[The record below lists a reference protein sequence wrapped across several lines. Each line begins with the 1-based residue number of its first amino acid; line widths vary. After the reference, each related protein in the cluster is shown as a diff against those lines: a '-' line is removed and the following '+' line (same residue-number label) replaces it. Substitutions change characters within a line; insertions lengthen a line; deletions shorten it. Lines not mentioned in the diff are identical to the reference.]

1 MSTISL
7 VASKNTRLQ
16 LTHLLAEQRCRTK
29 SGACP
34 ASPQPPR
41 PPHAPRK
48 VGSHWLGFCWPL
60 DGTRPFKF
68 RLKATHP
75 AFLAPSDAQTGCNLE
90 DPILAI
96 LAKRANKKNTAACQ
110 TKPTESAESQLVS
123 SQLLGLHFQPLKRT
137 ARHAAEETVD
147 SADWK
152 SWPPRIVRVSFC
164 KGYRECRNQGPPY
177 ALERKLLVSR
187 GSPSAPSCLPP
198 EPLASCSNED
208 SRRLRP
214 MGPAPWS

>member
-96 LAKRANKKNTAACQ
+96 LAKRAKKNKKRLHAKRSPPAGW
-110 TKPTESAESQLVS
+110 ESQLVR
-123 SQLLGLHFQPLKRT
+123 SQLLGLRFQPLKRHGT
-137 ARHAAEETVD
+137 LRRKPFPLTGSH
-147 SADWK
+147 
-152 SWPPRIVRVSFC
+152 
-164 KGYRECRNQGPPY
+164 GPPVLY
-177 ALERKLLVSR
+177 ACPFARETENVETR
-187 GSPSAPSCLPP
+187 APL
-198 EPLASCSNED
+198 
-208 SRRLRP
+208 
-214 MGPAPWS
+214 MH